1 MKKILLMMMMG
12 LMAMS
17 SYGQQALGQRP
28 RVKSPVINADGTVT
42 FTTHRPRGSVL
53 MAILRR
59 FATNVST

>member
-42 FTTHRPRGSVL
+42 FNFYDPSATRVSV
-53 MAILRR
+53 
-59 FATNVST
+59 NEGQC